1 MIARSAGVDLV
12 TGEGL
17 EAALAG
23 VDAVIDATNVASTGK
38 RVSSEFFEATARTLM
53 RTAAT
58 AGVRHIVALSIVGI
72 DRVPYGYYQGK
83 LRQEQVLQDSP
94 VPVSIL
100 RAAQFHEFAGQ
111 YLAKVPGPVVIVPR
125 WRAQP
130 VAAREVGAALA
141 RIAVGDPVAM
151 SELAGPREEIMADM
165 IRQVVRARGD
175 RRLVVSV
182 RVPGAAGK
190 ALAAG
195 GGLSGQAGA
204 ARDADLHRLGDRAAG
219 AGHTVSTGTG
229 PAGRCLQP
237 GAAEADPGGVRDHRQ
252 PQRGRGRR
260 RGLLVPAGL
269 PPISDEP
276 VRDVEAWAVVAV
288 SRMAL
293 DVLRSARVRRER
305 YVGPWLPEPVVASPG
320 QTAADPADQ
329 VTLDDEVGYALLVVM
344 ETLSPAERTAFVL
357 HDLFGVSFDEIAAI
371 VGRTPGGRPATR
383 LPRQAARPR
392 AIPLASCWTRPST
405 GAWSRPSPQQRPQ
418 ATWLR

>member
-1 MIARSAGVDLV
+1 MIARSAGADLV

-130 VAAREVGAALA
+130 VAAREVGSALA
-141 RIAVGDPVAM
+141 QIAVGNPVAM

-195 GGLSGQAGA
+195 GGLSGRPGLRGTQTFTDWVTEQR
-204 ARDADLHRLGDRAAG
+204 AR
-219 AGHTVSTGTG
+219 GT
-229 PAGRCLQP
+229 L
-237 GAAEADPGGVRDHRQ
+237 
-252 PQRGRGRR
+252 
-260 RGLLVPAGL
+260 
-269 PPISDEP
+269 
-276 VRDVEAWAVVAV
+276 
-288 SRMAL
+288 
-293 DVLRSARVRRER
+293 
-305 YVGPWLPEPVVASPG
+305 
-320 QTAADPADQ
+320 
-329 VTLDDEVGYALLVVM
+329 
-344 ETLSPAERTAFVL
+344 
-357 HDLFGVSFDEIAAI
+357 
-371 VGRTPGGRPATR
+371 
-383 LPRQAARPR
+383 
-392 AIPLASCWTRPST
+392 
-405 GAWSRPSPQQRPQ
+405 
-418 ATWLR
+418 